1 MSEIS
6 VKAKKRTLSSKSAVN
21 QLRRDVNVPGIFY
34 SKSTEPIPI
43 YLAEGAL
50 RPLVYTAETHIVNL
64 KIDDQDEYK
73 SIVKNV
79 QFDPVTDKVIHFDL
93 QGISA
98 DQEIEIEVPIVIE
111 GQSKGVRE
119 GGIVQLSMHKLQ
131 IACLPGNIP
140 EHVTIDISDLGIGDA
155 VHVKDLKLDNV
166 KLLHHEEV
174 IIVSIVL
181 PRAVVETTTAAL
193 PGEES
198 TEPEVISKGKQT
210 EEEE

>member
-6 VKAKKRTLSSKSAVN
+6 VNAKKRTLSSKGAVN
-21 QLRRDVNVPGIFY
+21 QLRREGNVPGIFY
-34 SKSTEPIPI
+34 SKSAEPIPI

-50 RPLVYTAETHIVNL
+50 RPLVYTAETHIVNV
-64 KIDDQDEYK
+64 KIDDNEEYK

-98 DQEIEIEVPIVIE
+98 DQEIEIEVPVVLE

-119 GGIVQLSMHKLQ
+119 GGIVQHAMHKLQ

-140 EHVTIDISDLGIGDA
+140 EHIVINISDLGVGDS
-155 VHVKDLKLDNV
+155 VHVKDLKIENV
-166 KLLHHEEV
+166 KFLHHEDV
-174 IIVSIVL
+174 IVVSVVI
-181 PRAVVETTTAAL
+181 PRAVVEPTAAAL
-193 PGEES
+193 PGEEAA
-198 TEPEVISKGKQT
+198 EPEVIAKGKQT